1 MGGWGIDY
9 CKYKLY
15 GVLYSAMFSWIV
27 MNEIVQK
34 SPKISFAVFGSF
46 RSCHRWFRKKEKNFI
61 LIAYLSKCVS
71 CSVVSDSLPPWTVAC
86 ENPLSMEFSRQEYW
100 SGLPFLSPGDLSDP
114 GIKPRSTALQAN
126 SLPSE
131 PPKEPIKLKLG
142 AKRRFRIL
150 NKDG

>member
-1 MGGWGIDY
+1 
-9 CKYKLY
+9 
-15 GVLYSAMFSWIV
+15 

-46 RSCHRWFRKKEKNFI
+46 RSCHRSFRKKEKNFI

-71 CSVVSDSLPPWTVAC
+71 CSVVSDSLPSWTVAC

-142 AKRRFRIL
+142 AKRRVRIL